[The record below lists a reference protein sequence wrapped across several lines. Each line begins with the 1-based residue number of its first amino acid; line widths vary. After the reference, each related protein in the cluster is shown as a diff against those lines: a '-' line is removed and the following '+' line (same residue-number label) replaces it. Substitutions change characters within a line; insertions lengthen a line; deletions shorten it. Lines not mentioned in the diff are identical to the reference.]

1 MKRSF
6 LVGNYVFGGSFL
18 DSACKIGY
26 TIYRKG
32 AVRNGQLPPA
42 NKSIRMTAHVWRLR
56 AVIFYCSIATDE
68 KQPSLAESLYDRG
81 SHVRMAPFYF
91 ASPSCAPVA
100 DMIK

>member
-1 MKRSF
+1 MAVLF
-6 LVGNYVFGGSFL
+6 LTVRVKLAILSIEKAL
-18 DSACKIGY
+18 S
-26 TIYRKG
+26 G